1 MLRLHGILDFE
12 NHLQQFN
19 AMYTINT
26 NKGDGKVES
35 LNLPRSKLLLREPV
49 AAPLVQVS
57 DSWGALR
64 FAVLQWSSCTTP
76 TRLGVITL
84 MTLSST

>member
-26 NKGDGKVES
+26 NKGDGKAES

-57 DSWGALR
+57 DNWGALR
-64 FAVLQWSSCTTP
+64 FAVLQRSSCTI
-76 TRLGVITL
+76 LGVITL

>member
-1 MLRLHGILDFE
+1 MLGLHGIIDLE

-19 AMYTINT
+19 VMYAINT
-26 NKGDGKVES
+26 NKGDGKAES
-35 LNLPRSKLLLREPV
+35 LYLPRSKLLLREPV

-64 FAVLQWSSCTTP
+64 FAVLQWSSCTI
-76 TRLGVITL
+76 LGVITL
-84 MTLSST
+84 MTLSNT